1 MARSSDAAT
10 LVTALFWFGLF
21 NSLSRT
27 PWWKPSH
34 TDKGGRGA
42 GPGATTT
49 PVPQGGANLW
59 SELTMKLFADQMYNA
74 GVDARLVLLGIA
86 ASSNF
91 NADEFLG
98 NNTGLLMLRREHLAE
113 VGYPGVP
120 TFEELDAVH
129 QIPWIAK
136 VIAYRMATT
145 GGRAPKSVSELA
157 LLLHPSSSP
166 TITEVIKAEAERR
179 AAAAQGTAIFIA
191 HDNLLRKV
199 LANP

>member
-1 MARSSDAAT
+1 MRRSDEAA
-10 LVTALFWFGLF
+10 LLTALFWIVALKSF
-21 NSLSRT
+21 SRT

-34 TDKGGRGA
+34 TDKGGRKP
-42 GPGATTT
+42 GPGASTT

-59 SELTMKLFADQMYNA
+59 SEVTMRMFYEQMYQA
-74 GVDARLVLLGIA
+74 GIDARLVLLGIA

-91 NADEFLG
+91 NADESLG
-98 NNTGLLMLRREHLAE
+98 NNTGLLMIRREHLAE

-136 VIAYRMATT
+136 VIAYRIAST
-145 GGRAPKSVSELA
+145 GGRAPRTVPDLA
-157 LLLHPSSSP
+157 VLLHPSSP
-166 TITEVIKAEAERR
+166 TITAVVRAEAERR
-179 AAAAQGTAIFIA
+179 AAAAEGTMIFIA

-199 LANP
+199 MANP

>member
-1 MARSSDAAT
+1 MR
-10 LVTALFWFGLF
+10 LF
-21 NSLSRT
+21 
-27 PWWKPSH
+27 
-34 TDKGGRGA
+34 
-42 GPGATTT
+42 
-49 PVPQGGANLW
+49 V
-59 SELTMKLFADQMYNA
+59 EQMYQA

-136 VIAYRMATT
+136 VIAYRMAST

-157 LLLHPSSSP
+157 VLLHPSTP
-166 TITEVIKAEAERR
+166 LLTQVIIAEAERR
-179 AAAAQGTAIFIA
+179 SAAAEGTAIFIA